1 MRYLRFTLLQSY
13 ILSIQKNKRKA
24 LLIINTGIFFSI
36 FAFSSATISFFIEKK
51 ISDIQNELTITQ
63 ISAREG
69 NNTISFFENE
79 INTLSKFLNKE
90 SGNTAKKRF
99 IDEFKTLNKINTTR
113 DYYGSFIYFNLFA
126 LEEEIKQMKKLY
138 GVDMYDKNDPFYT
151 DEIIPAMKKSWD
163 KETVDEFIDSLESTD
178 EYINKLLNIN
188 IENYLLQ
195 KPLTLEEIINETKN
209 EDLNSL
215 NQKSQVLNDY
225 TLVYDSFEQLTIFFT
240 HLMNYL
246 KGIKGN
252 DDNLIKE
259 YETKILYY
267 SNLERNII
275 LTTFVFQ
282 FAIFVIIQIFEIN
295 SVNFNLKKKKNEKKV
310 Y

>member
-24 LLIINTGIFFSI
+24 LLIINTGIFLSI

-69 NNTISFFENE
+69 NINISFFENE
-79 INTLSKFLNKE
+79 INKLSKFLNKE
-90 SGNTAKKRF
+90 SANTAKKRF
-99 IDEFKTLNKINTTR
+99 IDEFKILNKINTTR
-113 DYYGSFIYFNLFA
+113 DYYGSFIYYNLFA
-126 LEEEIKQMKKLY
+126 LEEEIAQMKKSY
-138 GVDMYDKNDPFYT
+138 GVNMFDKNDPFYI
-151 DEIIPAMKKSWD
+151 DEIIPSIKNSWD
-163 KETVDEFIDSLESTD
+163 KETADKFIDSLDSVN
-178 EYINKLLNIN
+178 EYMNKLLKIN

-195 KPLTLEEIINETKN
+195 KPLTLEEIINEIKN

-215 NQKSQVLNDY
+215 NQTSQVLRDY

-240 HLMNYL
+240 NLMNYL
-246 KGIKGN
+246 KGYKGN
-252 DDNLIKE
+252 DDFLIEQYEKE
-259 YETKILYY
+259 ILYY
-267 SNLERNII
+267 SNLEKNII

-282 FAIFVIIQIFEIN
+282 FIIFVIIQIFEIN
-295 SVNFNLKKKKNEKKV
+295 SVNFNLKKKNK
-310 Y
+310 